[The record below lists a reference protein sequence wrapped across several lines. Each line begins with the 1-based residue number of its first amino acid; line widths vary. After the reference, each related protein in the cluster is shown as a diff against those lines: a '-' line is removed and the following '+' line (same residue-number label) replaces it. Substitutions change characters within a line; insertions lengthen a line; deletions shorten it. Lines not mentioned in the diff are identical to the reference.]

1 MIVLAK
7 QTSEQ
12 EATVEEEA
20 EALLGG
26 CMQTKL
32 IPTTEFVFLHF
43 PEALEEEGVEQ
54 EREEEWFR
62 LLLEKQWG
70 LMELWQV
77 CGETSPENQ

>member
-1 MIVLAK
+1 VLAK

-54 EREEEWFR
+54 EREEE
-62 LLLEKQWG
+62 
-70 LMELWQV
+70 
-77 CGETSPENQ
+77 